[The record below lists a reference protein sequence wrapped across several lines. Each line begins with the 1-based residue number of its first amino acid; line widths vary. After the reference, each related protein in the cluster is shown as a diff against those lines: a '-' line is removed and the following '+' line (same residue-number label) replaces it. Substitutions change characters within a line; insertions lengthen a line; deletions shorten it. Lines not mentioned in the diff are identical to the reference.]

1 MTKYLCAFHLIFLSC
16 GALADYGN
24 YNSILIG
31 ERAAGLGGAYTA
43 FTGDP
48 SGCAFYNPASL
59 ARMDGTTLSAA
70 VNAYNKT
77 DAQFGDLDSLESA
90 AMRVNRGSIV
100 PIPASS
106 GTVYSFGN
114 FAVGLSI
121 LFPDYDSY
129 TGEIKANADVT
140 SYMNLKDQSLWVGGS
155 LALNLSEEDAIGLT
169 MYYTSR
175 TFSRSLTD
183 QLSQAGTVF
192 LTNEEKILSQNSLV
206 YILGYYRQ
214 LSTNWTLGT
223 SFRLPSLSVNG
234 QGSFYRSSID
244 TAGGISPPM
253 NRKSISAETRIPS
266 RLNIGLGYTQPGKWA
281 FSTDVNLHGRESY
294 TDLDD
299 PSGGDR
305 IRHKETWNI
314 ALGGEYFIQ
323 PWAALR
329 MGLYTNLSSHPE
341 IDEVHLRQGDH
352 LDMWGFST
360 NVAFFT
366 TGRSTVTLG
375 GYYSGGKGESTQFVG
390 QEIKEIPKS
399 VQIFSFLVG
408 TSFQL

>member
-114 FAVGLSI
+114 FATGLSI

-129 TGEIKANADVT
+129 TGEIKANSDVT

-214 LSTNWTLGT
+214 LNTNWTFGT

-234 QGSFYRSSID
+234 QGSFYRSSIN
-244 TAGGISPPM
+244 TAGGISPPI
-253 NRKSISAETRIPS
+253 NHKSISAETRIPS
-266 RLNIGLGYTQPGKWA
+266 RLNIGLGYTRPGKWA

-305 IRHKETWNI
+305 IRHREIWNI
-314 ALGGEYFIQ
+314 ALGGEYFVQ

-329 MGLYTNLSSHPE
+329 VGLYTNLSSHPE
-341 IDEVHLRQGDH
+341 IDDVNQRQGDH

-366 TGRSTVTLG
+366 TGRSTMTLG

>member
-1 MTKYLCAFHLIFLSC
+1 MTKYLCAFQLIFLSC

-31 ERAAGLGGAYTA
+31 ERAAGMGGAYTA

-59 ARMDGTTLSAA
+59 ARMDGTTFSAA

-129 TGEIKANADVT
+129 TGEIKANSDVT

-214 LSTNWTLGT
+214 LNTNWTFGT
-223 SFRLPSLSVNG
+223 SLRLPSLSVNG

-244 TAGGISPPM
+244 TSGGISPPI
-253 NRKSISAETRIPS
+253 NHKSISAETRIPS
-266 RLNIGLGYTQPGKWA
+266 RLNLGLGYTRPGKWA

-294 TDLDD
+294 VDLDD

-305 IRHKETWNI
+305 IRHKEVWNL
-314 ALGGEYFIQ
+314 ALGGEYFVQ
-323 PWAALR
+323 SWAALR
-329 MGLYTNLSSHPE
+329 VGLYTNLSSHPE
-341 IDEVHLRQGDH
+341 IDEVSLRQGDH

-360 NVAFFT
+360 NLALFT

>member
-48 SGCAFYNPASL
+48 SGCAYYNPASL

-114 FAVGLSI
+114 FAAGLSI

-129 TGEIKANADVT
+129 TGEIKANSDVT

-214 LSTNWTLGT
+214 LNTNWTFGT
-223 SFRLPSLSVNG
+223 SLRLPSLSVNG

-244 TAGGISPPM
+244 TAGGISPAI
-253 NRKSISAETRIPS
+253 NHKSISAETRIPS
-266 RLNIGLGYTQPGKWA
+266 RLNIGLGYTQLGKWA

-299 PSGGDR
+299 PFGGDR

-314 ALGGEYFIQ
+314 ALGGEYFVQ

-341 IDEVHLRQGDH
+341 IDEVNQRQGDR

>member
-48 SGCAFYNPASL
+48 SGCAYYNPASL

-214 LSTNWTLGT
+214 LSNNWTLGT

-244 TAGGISPPM
+244 TAGGISPAI
-253 NRKSISAETRIPS
+253 NHKSISAETRIPS
-266 RLNIGLGYTQPGKWA
+266 RLNIGLGYTQLGKWA

-299 PSGGDR
+299 PFGGDR

-314 ALGGEYFIQ
+314 ALGGEYFVQ

-341 IDEVHLRQGDH
+341 IDEVNQRQGDH